1 MVQCSHSAGRVKGTY
16 LKDKYHKLKTR
27 RGAKRAAVA
36 IGHKI
41 LVIAYHLIK
50 NQEPYKELGETYLD
64 TRNKARILKH
74 YQHRIEA
81 LGFTVSL
88 TEKAA

>member
-1 MVQCSHSAGRVKGTY
+1 M
-16 LKDKYHKLKTR
+16 KDKYHKLKTR
-27 RGAKRAAVA
+27 RGVKRAAVA

-41 LVIAYHLIK
+41 LVSAYYILK
-50 NQEPYKELGETYLD
+50 NQETYKELGDMYLD
-64 TRNKARILKH
+64 TRNKARIVKQ
-74 YQHRIEA
+74 YKHRIEA